1 MFAASLA
8 LPSGARAQD
17 AEALALAESGEG
29 AAPGEGP
36 LPQRY
41 SERPLVLPH
50 ATLAVVT
57 HAGVRMDRRRATPD
71 PCVATTSGTVC
82 FADGSSASGRNF
94 GRTSSGFGVGLLDVL
109 EVGFVPIR
117 VGSQLSPETGDTEID
132 FLDPWFYLAAAP
144 LRTEHVHLGLS
155 YGLFIPLQA
164 STVLTQQPSID
175 LLVRSRY
182 LRGDVSLYTRFDTPI
197 RPSPFETGEQSTYVT
212 PGFDVALVGQ
222 PLAGLGLLLGFRNE
236 LFDLEDHSLSIR
248 AGVVGTVAD
257 SAGQALVDIRVTFAA
272 LDVGQ
277 QDAEVPGPRRSDGGS
292 ADPGALATS
301 DGIRSYTLDASATFY
316 FRDLW

>member
-1 MFAASLA
+1 MPRLPRKMF
-8 LPSGARAQD
+8 PRSGADCFIEHHNCGHRHA
-17 AEALALAESGEG
+17 AE
-29 AAPGEGP
+29 
-36 LPQRY
+36 QR
-41 SERPLVLPH
+41 
-50 ATLAVVT
+50 
-57 HAGVRMDRRRATPD
+57 
-71 PCVATTSGTVC
+71 
-82 FADGSSASGRNF
+82 ASGRNF

-236 LFDLEDHSLSIR
+236 LFDLEDQVADLTGQASPVPQASGKLRQRVLRAVPQGPGLGQKQIR
-248 AGVVGTVAD
+248 AQIPDLGDPAYAQGSQADDRDTGLAQVV
-257 SAGQALVDIRVTFAA
+257 L
-272 LDVGQ
+272 
-277 QDAEVPGPRRSDGGS
+277 
-292 ADPGALATS
+292 
-301 DGIRSYTLDASATFY
+301 
-316 FRDLW
+316 